1 MSGEI
6 VNGACA
12 SVQRTLP
19 VWYGKLPG
27 AGDFVNRRMPRALAQ
42 AWEQWF
48 ALGMAELH
56 EARREA
62 FVQAYLQAPVWDFAM
77 PAGADAGWVQF
88 GCLAPSRD
96 RVGRHY
102 PLVVADAMTAA
113 DYSPRSGGL
122 AGARLGP
129 MREALTEAIER
140 AHGPEQFDSVL
151 AEQVALGHAP
161 SAAPPVPGWPNLLE
175 YFDPHGTTSFWWT
188 REAGSAPARTEVHTG
203 RLDGALFRRL
213 FGERAQQRFE

>member
-1 MSGEI
+1 
-6 VNGACA
+6 
-12 SVQRTLP
+12 
-19 VWYGKLPG
+19 
-27 AGDFVNRRMPRALAQ
+27 MPRALAQ